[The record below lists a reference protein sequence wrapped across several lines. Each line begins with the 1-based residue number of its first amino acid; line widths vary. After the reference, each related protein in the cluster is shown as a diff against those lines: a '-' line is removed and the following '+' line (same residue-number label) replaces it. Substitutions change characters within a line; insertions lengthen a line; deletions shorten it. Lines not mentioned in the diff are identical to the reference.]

1 MLEGGNHSLTNM
13 MPAAGEAVVNW
24 LASLSADVGA
34 AAVAAN

>member
-1 MLEGGNHSLTNM
+1 M

-34 AAVAAN
+34 AAAAAN